1 MDRDLK
7 DTINKNQKPY
17 SPKLGTEVKR
27 MWSLFHHRNPSIAT
41 GLNSKTS
48 KTRLLAPAR
57 TRLTCKQLSTAS
69 CCHLTVVWTASY
81 RSMFLKWQLAHQ
93 LFTLMLQKFE
103 LIHSCV
109 THLQWCFNFDKV
121 KGCVLCC
128 ACLFCLG
135 YLGFFLSVGL
145 FFKEELK
152 LLFLFWDVIQQ
163 HTVQSFSTSKSEFF
177 HPFLAKERGCV
188 GRYVEI
194 EGVQRTFI
202 MQLSREQEFKKPRR
216 SQQSE
221 QSSQQY
227 VRESYCT
234 FRAFKTCVLP
244 FLNKAVTSSDSKP
257 KRILKN
263 L

>member
-27 MWSLFHHRNPSIAT
+27 MWSLFHHRNPSIAP

-135 YLGFFLSVGL
+135 YLGFFFKLKVSWSLYHICQMGWLGQGENETCKSPRTL
-145 FFKEELK
+145 FFL
-152 LLFLFWDVIQQ
+152 LWLDLTRLIWLDCFSSCNVLTSRGAGRQLFLLL
-163 HTVQSFSTSKSEFF
+163 H
-177 HPFLAKERGCV
+177 
-188 GRYVEI
+188 
-194 EGVQRTFI
+194 
-202 MQLSREQEFKKPRR
+202 
-216 SQQSE
+216 
-221 QSSQQY
+221 SSY
-227 VRESYCT
+227 
-234 FRAFKTCVLP
+234 
-244 FLNKAVTSSDSKP
+244 
-257 KRILKN
+257 
-263 L
+263 